1 MNMEIRSVTGVVI
14 DDDQVLTLAQ
24 LCRYCGV
31 HAELII
37 EMVDEGVVQP
47 EGGHPREWR
56 FPGGTVVRIQRAV
69 RLTRD
74 LGVNLPG
81 AALAL
86 ELMDE
91 LSYYRSRFGRAT
103 RD

>member
-1 MNMEIRSVTGVVI
+1 MNRDIRSVTGVLI
-14 DDDQVLTLAQ
+14 DENQYLTLAE

-31 HAELII
+31 HAELIL

-47 EGGHPREWR
+47 EGTAPREWR
-56 FPGGTVVRIQRAV
+56 FPGATVIRVQRTV

-74 LGVNLPG
+74 LGINLPG

-86 ELMDE
+86 DLIDE
-91 LSYYRSRFGRAT
+91 LSYYRRRYGQVT
-103 RD
+103 EE